1 MKLIKNIVFLSCFA
15 LLLTACQNADTTS
28 NTRNKDLDTILS
40 DISDKYVVLNVGT
53 ASKSKDVKVEVEDT
67 EDADKVKAD
76 IKRQLKENGLSA
88 YKVNV
93 RERNVKQVEK
103 ENRWLD
109 IESKVLADLQE
120 NKEYKNVTYKKTDV
134 TLKQPVTIAIVT
146 PINKSDDG
154 AQEYSEKIKREIN
167 TSLQT
172 KDIKKQSKGDSY
184 KVVIYDQDG
193 QVISWKIHNNTIEPQ
208 EVSYASWGFISTGNR
223 PLC

>member
-1 MKLIKNIVFLSCFA
+1 
-15 LLLTACQNADTTS
+15 
-28 NTRNKDLDTILS
+28 
-40 DISDKYVVLNVGT
+40 
-53 ASKSKDVKVEVEDT
+53 
-67 EDADKVKAD
+67 
-76 IKRQLKENGLSA
+76 LSA

-134 TLKQPVTIAIVT
+134 TLKQPVTIAIIT

-193 QVISWKIHNNTIEPQ
+193 QVIS
-208 EVSYASWGFISTGNR
+208 
-223 PLC
+223 

>member
-15 LLLTACQNADTTS
+15 LLLTACQNVDTTS
-28 NTRNKDLDTILS
+28 NTKNKDLDTILS
-40 DISDKYVVLNVGT
+40 VISDKYVVLSVGT
-53 ASKSKDVKVEVEDT
+53 DSKSKDVKVEVEDT
-67 EDADKVKAD
+67 EDVDKVKAD

-134 TLKQPVTIAIVT
+134 TLKQPVTVAIVT

-167 TSLQT
+167 TFLQT

-184 KVVIYDQDG
+184 KVVIYDQDD
-193 QVISWKIHNNTIEPQ
+193 QVIS
-208 EVSYASWGFISTGNR
+208 
-223 PLC
+223 

>member
-15 LLLTACQNADTTS
+15 LLLTACQNVDTTS

-40 DISDKYVVLNVGT
+40 DISDKYVVLSVGT
-53 ASKSKDVKVEVEDT
+53 DSKSKDVKVEVEDT
-67 EDADKVKAD
+67 EDVDKVKAD

-109 IESKVLADLQE
+109 IESMVLADLQE

-134 TLKQPVTIAIVT
+134 TLKQPVTVAIVA
-146 PINKSDDG
+146 PIVKSDDG
-154 AQEYSEKIKREIN
+154 AQEYSEKIKREVN
-167 TSLQT
+167 TFLQT

-184 KVVIYDQDG
+184 KIVIYDQDDE
-193 QVISWKIHNNTIEPQ
+193 VIS
-208 EVSYASWGFISTGNR
+208 
-223 PLC
+223 

>member
-40 DISDKYVVLNVGT
+40 DISDKYVVLSVGT

-67 EDADKVKAD
+67 EDVNKVKAD
-76 IKRQLKENGLSA
+76 IKRQLKENGLDA

-109 IESKVLADLQE
+109 IESKALAHLQE
-120 NKEYKNVTYKKTDV
+120 NKEYKDVTYKKTDV
-134 TLKQPVTIAIVT
+134 TLKQPVTVAIVT
-146 PINKSDDG
+146 PIAKSDDS
-154 AQEYSEKIKREIN
+154 AQEYSEKIKREVN
-167 TSLQT
+167 TFLQT
-172 KDIKKQSKGDSY
+172 KDIKKQSQGDSY
-184 KVVIYDQDG
+184 KIVIYDQDD
-193 QVISWKIHNNTIEPQ
+193 QVI
-208 EVSYASWGFISTGNR
+208 G
-223 PLC
+223 

>member
-1 MKLIKNIVFLSCFA
+1 M
-15 LLLTACQNADTTS
+15 
-28 NTRNKDLDTILS
+28 
-40 DISDKYVVLNVGT
+40 
-53 ASKSKDVKVEVEDT
+53 
-67 EDADKVKAD
+67 
-76 IKRQLKENGLSA
+76 SA

-120 NKEYKNVTYKKTDV
+120 NKEYKNVTYKKTDF
-134 TLKQPVTIAIVT
+134 TLKQPVTVAIVT

-167 TSLQT
+167 TFLQT

-184 KVVIYDQDG
+184 KVVIYDQDD
-193 QVISWKIHNNTIEPQ
+193 QVISWKIHSNTIEPQ
-208 EVSYASWGFISTGNR
+208 EV
-223 PLC
+223 LCFLGLYFYQ